1 MRTGLE
7 TGKVRR
13 ILFYSALEN
22 GLLIYNDR
30 FVGSCLYIAAL
41 TGLAAS
47 GDAHQ
52 ERGGG
57 CADCFG
63 PQRLP
68 HILVVDGI
76 LYRLDLEVWF
86 EGKDSASGM
95 GLTEWPLPFPSALL
109 PQLIVS
115 LNFC

>member
-13 ILFYSALEN
+13 IFFYSALEN

-76 LYRLDLEVWF
+76 LYRLDLLCF
-86 EGKDSASGM
+86 RH
-95 GLTEWPLPFPSALL
+95 
-109 PQLIVS
+109 
-115 LNFC
+115 